1 MNSEKIKD
9 DIKNN
14 FRKSPN
20 KNLVLAA
27 LGIVALII
35 LIVFSLVSKKKE
47 TTEVPPYQTTEEN
60 KPPSDQPAEA
70 FSNIDINGDGKKEQ
84 VPREIVESKILML
97 TEHNQLYVISPIDK
111 DKKLLIDGVSSYASS
126 KDKNYIAY
134 LKTYP
139 FITDKAKS
147 DGDIHIYNLKT
158 QQESK
163 IVAGK
168 AAQRNISWSPDGRYV
183 IVERGTSTTGSNDV
197 YSVETGKNTGC
208 TFSGSI
214 LWISNTEF
222 LNPLF
227 SNNFTPRGGQVI
239 NARGIRKV
247 NIETCQSET
256 LILPTNTADFS
267 AIKLMGND
275 LVVLKTYVDKPED
288 WTDFSQGSKI
298 KTTYE
303 KYNLLTKLGIPYP
316 EYENEIKIE
325 TDRLKALVPYTV
337 KVKRIYTTNKDI
349 ATGWE
354 LINVYKGGTIYN
366 NEVYLMGPEKTVVKI
381 GDNATGTWL

>member
-1 MNSEKIKD
+1 MSVEKPLSNNSSKK
-9 DIKNN
+9 
-14 FRKSPN
+14 FSN
-20 KNLVLAA
+20 KNILLALLGVIA
-27 LGIVALII
+27 LIALII
-35 LIVFSLVSKKKE
+35 YFQYKNRPKS
-47 TTEVPPYQTTEEN
+47 TEEPPYLVKEETVTSEQN
-60 KPPSDQPAEA
+60 KEP
-70 FSNIDINGDGKKEQ
+70 FSNIDIDGDGDKEQ

-97 TEHNQLYVISPIDK
+97 TENNQLYVISPIDK

-303 KYNLLTKLGIPYP
+303 KFNLLTKLGIPYP

-337 KVKRIYTTNKDI
+337 KVKRIYTTNKDM

>member
-1 MNSEKIKD
+1 MSVEKSLSNNSSKK
-9 DIKNN
+9 
-14 FRKSPN
+14 FSN
-20 KNLVLAA
+20 KNILLALLGVIA
-27 LGIVALII
+27 LIALII
-35 LIVFSLVSKKKE
+35 YFQYKNRPKS
-47 TTEVPPYQTTEEN
+47 TEESTYLIKEESGTNN
-60 KPPSDQPAEA
+60 KNTEP
-70 FSNIDINGDGKKEQ
+70 FSSIDIDGDGDKEQ

-97 TEHNQLYVISPIDK
+97 TENNQLYVISPIDK

-303 KYNLLTKLGIPYP
+303 KFNLLTKLGIPYP

-337 KVKRIYTTNKDI
+337 KVKRIYTTNKDM

>member
-1 MNSEKIKD
+1 MSVEKPLSNNSSKK
-9 DIKNN
+9 
-14 FRKSPN
+14 FSN
-20 KNLVLAA
+20 KNIVLALLGLIA
-27 LGIVALII
+27 LVALII
-35 LIVFSLVSKKKE
+35 YFQYK
-47 TTEVPPYQTTEEN
+47 N
-60 KPPSDQPAEA
+60 KPKPTDKSPYLVKEETGTSGQDKEP
-70 FSNIDINGDGKKEQ
+70 FSNIDIDGDGDVEQ

-97 TEHNQLYVISPIDK
+97 TENNQLYVISPIDK
-111 DKKLLIDGVSSYASS
+111 NKTLLIDGVSSYASS

-139 FITDKAKS
+139 FIIDKAKTDS
-147 DGDIHIYNLKT
+147 DIHIYNFKT

-163 IVAGK
+163 ITAGK
-168 AAQRNISWSPDGRYV
+168 AAQRNISWSPDGRYI

-197 YSVETGKNTGC
+197 YSVETGKNTDC
-208 TFSGSI
+208 VFSGSI
-214 LWISNTEF
+214 LWINDTEF

-239 NARGIRKV
+239 NAQGVRKV

-267 AIKLMGND
+267 AIKSMGND

-303 KYNLLTKLGIPYP
+303 KYNLQTKLWTPYP
-316 EYENEIKIE
+316 EYESEIKTE

-337 KVKRIYTTNKDI
+337 KVKGVYTTNKDI

-354 LINVYKGGTIYN
+354 LINVYKGGSLYN
-366 NEVYLMGPEKTVVKI
+366 NEIYLMGPEKTVVKI
-381 GDNATGTWL
+381 GEDAVATWL

>member
-1 MNSEKIKD
+1 MSVEKPLSNNSSKK
-9 DIKNN
+9 
-14 FRKSPN
+14 FSN
-20 KNLVLAA
+20 KNIVFA
-27 LGIVALII
+27 LLGLIALVALII
-35 LIVFSLVSKKKE
+35 YFQYKNKPKPTDKSPYLVK
-47 TTEVPPYQTTEEN
+47 EEN
-60 KPPSDQPAEA
+60 GTSGQDKEP
-70 FSNIDINGDGKKEQ
+70 FSNIDIDGDGDVEQ

-97 TEHNQLYVISPIDK
+97 TENNQLYVISPIDK
-111 DKKLLIDGVSSYASS
+111 NKTLLIDGVSSYASS

-139 FITDKAKS
+139 FIIDKAKTDS
-147 DGDIHIYNLKT
+147 DIHIYNFKT

-163 IVAGK
+163 ITAGK
-168 AAQRNISWSPDGRYV
+168 AAQRNISWSPDGRYI

-208 TFSGSI
+208 VFSGST
-214 LWISNTEF
+214 LWINDTEF

-239 NARGIRKV
+239 NAQGIRKL

-256 LILPTNTADFS
+256 LILPTNTSDFS
-267 AIKLMGND
+267 AIKLIGND
-275 LVVLKTYVDKPED
+275 LVVLKTYVDKLED

-298 KTTYE
+298 KTSYE
-303 KYNLLTKLGIPYP
+303 KYNLQTKLWTPYP
-316 EYENEIKIE
+316 EYESEVKTE

-337 KVKRIYTTNKDI
+337 KVKGVYTTNKDI

-354 LINVYKGGTIYN
+354 LINVYKGGSLYN
-366 NEVYLMGPEKTVVKI
+366 NEIYLMGPEKTVVKI
-381 GDNATGTWL
+381 GEDAVATWL